1 MSLVR
6 ERYKPTRNSLNL
18 KNIESSKTFGYRNTV
33 VEIIVNNQLWG
44 RPFIRKA
51 CWIILIVVLPSI
63 PQGSVELPPVSI
75 AYHTVEVEVTGPYL
89 MVGEPQLLGTVH
101 SRS

>member
-1 MSLVR
+1 MSLVQ
-6 ERYKPTRNSLNL
+6 ERYKSTRNSLNL
-18 KNIESSKTFGYRNTV
+18 KNIESSKTFRYRNTV

-51 CWIILIVVLPSI
+51 CRIILIVVLPGT

-75 AYHTVEVEVTGPYL
+75 AYCTVEEEIAGRYL

-101 SRS
+101 SWS